1 MVVAADDDDV
11 VDAAAVVVVVVVG
24 GAFFVVV
31 GGSEVTPSSAS
42 DFEAVVVGTGLGFVD
57 GVAAS
62 VVAAVSSEG
71 RFLLAVEVEPDP
83 GGVGVPSG
91 KNGKKEI
98 SLAFGLSVSGLK

>member
-1 MVVAADDDDV
+1 MVVAAAAEV
-11 VDAAAVVVVVVVG
+11 ADAAAVVVVVVVG